1 MRDQVIQKYLLIFS
15 ALYAEQDLLLMERES
30 STWKRHPMAV
40 YMVVPRD
47 TVKQRESSTVG
58 SFITVVDT
66 IKKVLPIALMSKD
79 LISRCYYLKIVAK
92 YHILRAYIFRR

>member
-40 YMVVPRD
+40 YMVVNLQVR
-47 TVKQRESSTVG
+47 G
-58 SFITVVDT
+58 
-66 IKKVLPIALMSKD
+66 KKLD
-79 LISRCYYLKIVAK
+79 AK
-92 YHILRAYIFRR
+92 RHC